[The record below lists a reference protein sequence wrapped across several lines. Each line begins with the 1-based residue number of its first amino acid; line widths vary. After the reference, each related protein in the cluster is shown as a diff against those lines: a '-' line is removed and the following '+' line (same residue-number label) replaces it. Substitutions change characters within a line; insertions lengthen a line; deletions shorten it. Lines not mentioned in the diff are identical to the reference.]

1 MALKKGLGKG
11 LDALFADNSTP
22 GGVSPEHI
30 KLTEIEPNRNQPRK
44 VFDEEPLQQLAE
56 SIRENGLLQPLLVR
70 PLPEGGGYQLVA
82 GERRWRACRMAGLTE
97 VPVVI
102 REIDDQ
108 KTMELALIENLQ
120 RENLNPME
128 EAMGYHELME
138 TYGLTQADVAKSVG
152 KSRSAVANTLRLL
165 SLPEPVAAYVR
176 EGKLSSGHARALLA
190 LEEEQQIRE
199 TAERAVRQG
208 LTVRDLERI
217 SKGPGIPKESRAPRA
232 SSRDS
237 YFDELEIA
245 LKAELGRKVK
255 INSGPKDQGVL
266 EITFH
271 SREDL
276 RDIAERLSRYR

>member
-138 TYGLTQADVAKSVG
+138 TYGLTDICWTCP
-152 KSRSAVANTLRLL
+152 R
-165 SLPEPVAAYVR
+165 PF
-176 EGKLSSGHARALLA
+176 
-190 LEEEQQIRE
+190 
-199 TAERAVRQG
+199 
-208 LTVRDLERI
+208 
-217 SKGPGIPKESRAPRA
+217 GP
-232 SSRDS
+232 
-237 YFDELEIA
+237 
-245 LKAELGRKVK
+245 
-255 INSGPKDQGVL
+255 
-266 EITFH
+266 
-271 SREDL
+271 
-276 RDIAERLSRYR
+276 